1 MSLWSNVSK
10 VTSLWG
16 HSVVLWRLWLLVW
29 SDQASKGRT
38 MSPIELFWTAK
49 NTKNR
54 RKNISRKT
62 EFLIQILLMWQNE
75 SNFHERGIPQARMPA
90 IFVCGKILEPKIP
103 MYTSGEFAKQKKR
116 NIYVRLPPRH
126 SNMYASYKNNSS
138 WKYCNLFSQSTAMYN
153 DNTILSVSRPYLSW
167 LQKQK

>member
-1 MSLWSNVSK
+1 MSVYI
-10 VTSLWG
+10 V
-16 HSVVLWRLWLLVW
+16 
-29 SDQASKGRT
+29 
-38 MSPIELFWTAK
+38 SPIKKSSKCQNLLTGWHLEFLGVPLKRSTLYK
-49 NTKNR
+49 NQNTKNR
-54 RKNISRKT
+54 RKTISRKT
-62 EFLIQILLMWQNE
+62 EFLIQILLMWQND

-103 MYTSGEFAKQKKR
+103 MYIGGEFAKQKKR
-116 NIYVRLPPRH
+116 NIYVPLPPRH
-126 SNMYASYKNNSS
+126 SSMYASYKNNSS